1 MSNYIETAFM
11 QQRTDFMKTL
21 PDRRK
26 RFSIPDGVDMYL
38 DIEYVNDQNEAHRL
52 DVFRPSESPD
62 KELPIIFNVHGG
74 GLIMGCK
81 EFNRYFCARLCKLG
95 YVVFSIEYRLVPE
108 YTFYHQCT
116 DFFQALRYVQ
126 DYGNLYYGKTD
137 EIYGVGDS
145 GGAMLL
151 TYCAAM
157 QNNAENTLT
166 VSLDNFPPITK
177 TTECELQVT
186 VGNVLYH
193 WKRALIT
200 KDSQIIIESRP
211 KINNR
216 RKYPRADLSN
226 TCSITIANTS
236 ADGIAPLP
244 IDATMDNISANGFA
258 FLTKDPFFTDH
269 KGADIHVTI
278 HDFDLPNHNE
288 LTGHVIRCSNN
299 EGMYIVGCQMPEDDF
314 FIRDYVKQLL
324 AEQADDISQVV
335 SAE

>member
-26 RFSIPDGVDMYL
+26 RFSIPNGVDMYL

-157 QNNAENTLT
+157 QNNAEMAAAA
-166 VSLDNFPPITK
+166 
-177 TTECELQVT
+177 QVP
-186 VGNVLYH
+186 VC
-193 WKRALIT
+193 
-200 KDSQIIIESRP
+200 P
-211 KINNR
+211 
-216 RKYPRADLSN
+216 
-226 TCSITIANTS
+226 
-236 ADGIAPLP
+236 APLQALGLISGMFYTNRFDQIGLSLP
-244 IDATMDNISANGFA
+244 KYLYGTDYKQSDFAPYVNPTYQKLVQALPPCLLVTSKNDNLHHYTTKFEKA
-258 FLTKDPFFTDH
+258 LTKYNMPH
-269 KGADIHVTI
+269 RLL
-278 HDFDLPNHNE
+278 DFPKN
-288 LTGHVIRCSNN
+288 
-299 EGMYIVGCQMPEDDF
+299 
-314 FIRDYVKQLL
+314 KQLTHAFSVFEPFL
-324 AEQADDISQVV
+324 PESTQTIQAIAEYF
-335 SAE
+335 AEIHEQ

>member
-145 GGAMLL
+145 GGTMLL

-157 QNNAENTLT
+157 QNNAEMAAAAQ
-166 VSLDNFPPITK
+166 VSVCP
-177 TTECELQVT
+177 
-186 VGNVLYH
+186 
-193 WKRALIT
+193 
-200 KDSQIIIESRP
+200 
-211 KINNR
+211 
-216 RKYPRADLSN
+216 
-226 TCSITIANTS
+226 
-236 ADGIAPLP
+236 APLQALGLISGMFYTNRFDQIGLSLP
-244 IDATMDNISANGFA
+244 KYLYGTDYKQSDFAPYVNPTYQKLVQALPPCLLVTSKNDNLHHYTTKFEKA
-258 FLTKDPFFTDH
+258 LTKYNMPH
-269 KGADIHVTI
+269 RLL
-278 HDFDLPNHNE
+278 DFPKN
-288 LTGHVIRCSNN
+288 
-299 EGMYIVGCQMPEDDF
+299 
-314 FIRDYVKQLL
+314 KQLTHAFSVFEPFL
-324 AEQADDISQVV
+324 PESTQTIQAIAEYF
-335 SAE
+335 AEIHEQ

>member
-26 RFSIPDGVDMYL
+26 SFSIPDDVDMYL

-137 EIYGVGDS
+137 EIYCVGDS

-157 QNNAENTLT
+157 QNNAEMAAAAQ
-166 VSLDNFPPITK
+166 VSVCP
-177 TTECELQVT
+177 
-186 VGNVLYH
+186 
-193 WKRALIT
+193 
-200 KDSQIIIESRP
+200 
-211 KINNR
+211 
-216 RKYPRADLSN
+216 
-226 TCSITIANTS
+226 
-236 ADGIAPLP
+236 APLQALGLISGMFYTNRFDQIGLSLP
-244 IDATMDNISANGFA
+244 KYLYGTDYKQSDFAPYVNPTYQKLVQALPPCLLVTSKNDNLHHYTTKFEKA
-258 FLTKDPFFTDH
+258 LTKYNMPH
-269 KGADIHVTI
+269 RLL
-278 HDFDLPNHNE
+278 DFPKN
-288 LTGHVIRCSNN
+288 
-299 EGMYIVGCQMPEDDF
+299 
-314 FIRDYVKQLL
+314 KQLTHAFSVFEPFL
-324 AEQADDISQVV
+324 PESTQTIQAIAEYF
-335 SAE
+335 AEIHEQ

>member
-145 GGAMLL
+145 GGTMLL

-157 QNNAENTLT
+157 QNNAEMAAAAQ
-166 VSLDNFPPITK
+166 VSVCP
-177 TTECELQVT
+177 
-186 VGNVLYH
+186 
-193 WKRALIT
+193 
-200 KDSQIIIESRP
+200 
-211 KINNR
+211 
-216 RKYPRADLSN
+216 
-226 TCSITIANTS
+226 
-236 ADGIAPLP
+236 APLQALGLISGMFYTNRFDQIGLSLP
-244 IDATMDNISANGFA
+244 KYLYGTDYKHSDFAPYVNPTYQKLVQALPPCLLVTSKNDNLHHYTTKFEKA
-258 FLTKDPFFTDH
+258 LTKYNMPH
-269 KGADIHVTI
+269 RLL
-278 HDFDLPNHNE
+278 DFPKN
-288 LTGHVIRCSNN
+288 
-299 EGMYIVGCQMPEDDF
+299 
-314 FIRDYVKQLL
+314 KQLTHAFSVFEPFL
-324 AEQADDISQVV
+324 PESTQTIQAIAEYF
-335 SAE
+335 AEIHEQ

>member
-157 QNNAENTLT
+157 QNNAKWL
-166 VSLDNFPPITK
+166 LPRK
-177 TTECELQVT
+177 C
-186 VGNVLYH
+186 LYALHHFRH
-193 WKRALIT
+193 W
-200 KDSQIIIESRP
+200 
-211 KINNR
+211 
-216 RKYPRADLSN
+216 
-226 TCSITIANTS
+226 
-236 ADGIAPLP
+236 G
-244 IDATMDNISANGFA
+244 
-258 FLTKDPFFTDH
+258 
-269 KGADIHVTI
+269 
-278 HDFDLPNHNE
+278 
-288 LTGHVIRCSNN
+288 
-299 EGMYIVGCQMPEDDF
+299 
-314 FIRDYVKQLL
+314 
-324 AEQADDISQVV
+324 
-335 SAE
+335 